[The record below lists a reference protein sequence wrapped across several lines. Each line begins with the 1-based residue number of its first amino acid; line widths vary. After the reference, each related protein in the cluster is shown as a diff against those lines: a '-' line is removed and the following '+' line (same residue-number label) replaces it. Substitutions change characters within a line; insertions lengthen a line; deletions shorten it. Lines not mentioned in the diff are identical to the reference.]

1 MIGFLQRTKAFSIP
15 LLVLVGVS
23 SLLLIFFTKVEIEL
37 WINAYNCA
45 PLDFFFKYFTNLGD
59 GVFALILSLLFM
71 VFNIKRGLLLLL
83 AFIISGLFIQYTK
96 IHIFPDIVRP
106 ITLFKNTYALHL
118 VEGVKMSEIQSFPSG
133 HTGTAFAILFLLAT
147 FTKKSWLQFTALST
161 AVLIGYSRLYL
172 SQHFLPD
179 VVAGAVV
186 GIFTSLVLLTVF
198 EHNRSFNKL
207 NRPLFSR
214 RISHAKKD
222 S

>member
-15 LLVLVGVS
+15 LLILVGVS
-23 SLLLIFFTKVEIEL
+23 SVILIFFTKVEIEL
-37 WINAYNCA
+37 WINAHNCTA
-45 PLDFFFKYFTNLGD
+45 LDFFFKYFTNLGD

-71 VFNIKRGLLLLL
+71 VFNIKKGLLLLL
-83 AFIISGLFIQYTK
+83 AFILSGLFIQYTK
-96 IHIFPDIVRP
+96 MHIFPDIVRP

-147 FTKKSWLQFTALST
+147 FTSKSWLQVTALAT
-161 AVLIGYSRLYL
+161 GILIGFSRLYL

-186 GIFTSLVLLTVF
+186 GTFTSLVLLTVF
-198 EHNRSFNKL
+198 EHSRSFNKL

-214 RISHAKKD
+214 RFSNAKKD
-222 S
+222 N